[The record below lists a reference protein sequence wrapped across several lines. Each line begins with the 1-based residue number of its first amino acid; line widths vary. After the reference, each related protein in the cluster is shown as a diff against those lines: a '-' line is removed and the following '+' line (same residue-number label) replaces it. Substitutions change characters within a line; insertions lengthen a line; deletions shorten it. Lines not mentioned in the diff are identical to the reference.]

1 MKVQKHTGPKWN
13 AAERSARKAA
23 AQAVAATHASAHS
36 IPALRALV
44 QQLAQAIGA
53 LPTKQGD

>member
-1 MKVQKHTGPKWN
+1 MKVPKHTGPKWN

-23 AQAVAATHASAHS
+23 AQTVAATHASAHS

-44 QQLAQAIGA
+44 QQLAKALGT